1 MRHFKGLFI
10 IHVEFL
16 LIKTFKFL
24 LKSESRNMVVEN
36 LGAQK
41 LTGDVLVL
49 EEALDVSGAQVPLVH
64 HLRSPPS
71 ILG

>member
-1 MRHFKGLFI
+1 
-10 IHVEFL
+10 
-16 LIKTFKFL
+16 
-24 LKSESRNMVVEN
+24 MVVEN

-64 HLRSPPS
+64 HLCGPPS

>member
-1 MRHFKGLFI
+1 
-10 IHVEFL
+10 
-16 LIKTFKFL
+16 
-24 LKSESRNMVVEN
+24 MVVEN

-64 HLRSPPS
+64 HLSGPPS